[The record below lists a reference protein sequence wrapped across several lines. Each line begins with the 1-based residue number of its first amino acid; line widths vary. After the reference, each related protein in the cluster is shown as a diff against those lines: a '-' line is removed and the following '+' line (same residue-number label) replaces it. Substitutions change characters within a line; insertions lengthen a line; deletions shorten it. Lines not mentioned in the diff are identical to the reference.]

1 MLQLGVLHRRALYLI
16 AAIVCASLTL
26 LCFYPYPT
34 DRVPQAFPAWTP
46 AGSEVVHSNKAILD
60 SNGSAGSHPVESQR
74 WLSNHKFTFP
84 LNYTFREIVARK
96 IAGLQRGSLTKIDE
110 PLLARYQTIGTAKTI
125 GTAQD
130 TGGFSAPPVV
140 LDVPHFAKG
149 PANASHLMF
158 GIQTTIRRLDDSV
171 SQLARWLANTGAKLC
186 VVLKENETVSVN
198 LNQMSQLETRMRSQG
213 FEVTLFAANPED
225 TFPQRYFSLVNIMYQ
240 HRTPFT
246 KWVSLID
253 DDTFFPSL
261 PALLS
266 MLAARDSSEQHYLG
280 ALSEDWWAVS
290 KYGFMAFGG
299 GGVFLSIPLAKIVDA
314 KTETCKNNL
323 RTSAGDISVM
333 DCIYAY
339 TSTKLTPIP
348 DLHQVDMHGDLS
360 GFYESGRNHL
370 SLHHWKEGSV
380 FGEGLPMAAMH
391 LVSDVCGE
399 CFLQRFQFGTDIVLT
414 NGYSLA
420 LYPKGH
426 VRNGHIN
433 EVDMTRL
440 EETWNRNMDV
450 KHSLGPTRPRLEL
463 EQEKV
468 VYSFL
473 DSYAVGGGVR
483 QVYLHKGVDGEMD
496 TVVELLWRAEEP

>member
-1 MLQLGVLHRRALYLI
+1 MLQLRVLHRKALFLI
-16 AAIVCASLTL
+16 AAIICAALTL
-26 LCFYPYPT
+26 LFNYPYPT
-34 DRVPQAFPAWTP
+34 DRVPHAFPAWSP
-46 AGSEVVHSNKAILD
+46 AGSEVVYSNKAVPHGN
-60 SNGSAGSHPVESQR
+60 SSGGSHPVESQR
-74 WLSNHKFTFP
+74 WLNDYNFTFP
-84 LNYTFREIVARK
+84 LNYTFREIVTRK
-96 IAGLQRGSLTKIDE
+96 TAGLHRSTLTKIDE
-110 PLLARYQTIGTAKTI
+110 PLLAGYQTIGTLQDVGNAS
-125 GTAQD
+125 AQ
-130 TGGFSAPPVV
+130 PLV
-140 LDVPHFAKG
+140 LDIPYYKNS
-149 PANASHLMF
+149 PADASHLIF

-171 SQLARWLANTGAKLC
+171 PQLARWLSNTGAKLC

-198 LNQMSQLETRMRSQG
+198 LDQMSELETRMRSQG
-213 FEVTLFAANPED
+213 FDVTLFAAKPED
-225 TFPQRYFSLVNIMYQ
+225 SFPQRYFSLVSIMYQ
-240 HRTPFT
+240 HRTPST

-253 DDTFFPSL
+253 DDTFFPSV

-299 GGVFLSIPLAKIVDA
+299 GGVFLSVPLAKVVDA

-333 DCIYAY
+333 DCIYAH
-339 TSTKLTPIP
+339 TSTKLTPVP
-348 DLHQVDMHGDLS
+348 DLHQVDMHGDLA

-380 FGEGLPMAAMH
+380 FGKGLPMAAMH
-391 LVSDVCGE
+391 LISDVCGE
-399 CFLQRFQFGTDIVLT
+399 CFLQRFQFGTEMVLT

-426 VRNGHIN
+426 VQSGHIN

-463 EQEKV
+463 EREKF

-473 DSYAVGGGVR
+473 DSYTADGGVR
-483 QVYLHKGVDGEMD
+483 QVYLHKGVDGEVD
-496 TVVELLWRAEEP
+496 TVVELLWRAESP